1 MLCTWGVRMQNKLTF
16 FICVV
21 LFCNNA
27 YSESSNEYKQL
38 LLENYHRSISKYE
51 KKEQECKRNSIVLP
65 RDIFSNIVLTEQEL
79 ISTLSFYFY
88 KNHLHCTATARADY
102 LAYATLLSLQSE
114 SSRNMVEVSNELLTY
129 NYKTYLE
136 QELEFLKLSTNLRVQ
151 LEKISF
157 LKSPFLLV
165 ESFDALNTREQ

>member
-1 MLCTWGVRMQNKLTF
+1 MLNKLTF

-21 LFCNNA
+21 IFCNDA
-27 YSESSNEYKQL
+27 YSESSYEYKKL

-51 KKEQECKRNSIVLP
+51 KKEQECKGNSIVLP

-88 KNHLHCTATARADY
+88 KNHLHCTATARVDY

-151 LEKISF
+151 LEKISL

-165 ESFDALNTREQ
+165 ESFDALDTREQ